1 MADVNNVSGS
11 SALSQ
16 YDINNKQS
24 KETKS
29 NELGKN
35 EFLELMIAQL
45 NNQNPLEPQKNAEFV
60 SQMAE
65 FSTVEGIQNMGDGFE
80 SLASSYKSSQALQAS
95 SLVGGAVTVDGQDS
109 SLLRHGELVYGMAD
123 VPAGADGLRLQITNE
138 SGQIVEDVE
147 LGYQPNGAMSFK
159 WDGANLEVN
168 GEMADIDYDKFPTDE
183 DGNIIPHDPGEY
195 QFQVVGNV
203 VGQQQNLNVHMS
215 ARVDSV
221 TVGEN
226 NDIVLNL
233 AGGGTATMADVKQI
247 NHVY

>member
-1 MADVNNVSGS
+1 MSDVNNVTGS

-16 YDINNKQS
+16 YDINKNSSQEK
-24 KETKS
+24 KS

-60 SQMAE
+60 AQMAQ
-65 FSTVEGIQNMGDGFE
+65 FSTVEGIQNMSSGFE

-95 SLVGGAVTVDGQDS
+95 SLVGGAVTVDGQDT

-123 VPAGADGLRLQITNE
+123 VPSGADGLKLQITNE
-138 SGQIVEDVE
+138 AGEIVENVP
-147 LGYQPNGAMSFK
+147 LGYQPNGPMSFK
-159 WDGANLEVN
+159 WDGANLEIN
-168 GEMADIDYDKFPTDE
+168 GEMADIDYDKFPTDD

-203 VGQQQNLNVHMS
+203 AGQQQNLNVHMS

-221 TVGEN
+221 TLGEN

>member
-1 MADVNNVSGS
+1 MADVNNVSGTG
-11 SALSQ
+11 ALSQ
-16 YDINNKQS
+16 YDINNKQP

-60 SQMAE
+60 AQMAQ
-65 FSTVEGIQNMGDGFE
+65 FSTVEGIQNMSSGFE
-80 SLASSYKSSQALQAS
+80 ALANSYKSSQALQAS
-95 SLVGGAVTVDGQDS
+95 SLVGGAVTVDGEDT

-123 VPAGADGLRLQITNE
+123 VPPGSDDLRLQITNE
-138 SGQIVEDVE
+138 AGEIVENIE
-147 LGYQPNGAMSFK
+147 LGYQPNGSLSFK

-183 DGNIIPHDPGEY
+183 DGNIIPHEAGQY

-221 TVGEN
+221 TLGEN

>member
-1 MADVNNVSGS
+1 MSDVNNVSGS

-16 YDINNKQS
+16 YDINKNASQEK
-24 KETKS
+24 KS

-60 SQMAE
+60 AQMAQ
-65 FSTVEGIQNMGDGFE
+65 FSTVEGIQNMSSGFE
-80 SLASSYKSSQALQAS
+80 SLASSFKSSQALQAS
-95 SLVGGAVTVDGQDS
+95 SLVGGAVTVDGQDT

-123 VPAGADGLRLQITNE
+123 VPSGADSLKLQITNE
-138 SGQIVEDVE
+138 AGEVVENVP
-147 LGYQPNGAMSFK
+147 LGYQPNGPMSFK
-159 WDGANLEVN
+159 WDGANLEIN
-168 GEMADIDYDKFPTDE
+168 GEMADIDYDKFPTDD

-203 VGQQQNLNVHMS
+203 GGQQQNLNVHMS

-221 TVGEN
+221 TLGEN
-226 NDIVLNL
+226 NDLVLNL

>member
-11 SALSQ
+11 GALSQ
-16 YDINNKQS
+16 YDINKKQPQ
-24 KETKS
+24 ETPS

-60 SQMAE
+60 AQMAQ
-65 FSTVEGIQNMGDGFE
+65 FSTVEGIQNMSSGFE
-80 SLASSYKSSQALQAS
+80 SLANSYKSSQALQAS

-123 VPAGADGLRLQITNE
+123 VPSGADGLRLQITNKAGE
-138 SGQIVEDVE
+138 VVEDVE
-147 LGYQPNGAMSFK
+147 LGYQPNGRMSFK
-159 WDGANLEVN
+159 WDGANLEIN
-168 GEMADIDYDKFPTDE
+168 GEMADIDYDKFPTDD

-203 VGQQQNLNVHMS
+203 AGQQQNLNVHMS

-221 TVGEN
+221 TLGEN